1 MVTRW
6 FLIETIAMTG
16 SPAARGAVDSVER
29 SRRGAASAVAAAVSP
44 MSAAVSITRVAGPR
58 RWIASLDSFAGSGC
72 DLVMVADMAPQ
83 TVVMHELLHPLLTT
97 TSPPDRKQIVN

>member
-16 SPAARGAVDSVER
+16 SPAGRGAVDSVER

-58 RWIASLDSFAGSGC
+58 SWIASLDWAFAASGC
-72 DLVMVADMAPQ
+72 DLVMVADTAPQ
-83 TVVMHELLHPLLTT
+83 TVVMHELLHPLLITR
-97 TSPPDRKQIVN
+97 PPHRKQIVN